1 MDYKRRAFI
10 KDLSVPEPP
19 GLRPI
24 YRRMAAAQQATTAR
38 KGVFELNDEFYTPS
52 GSIFEN
58 MPHDEAMFESKNK

>member
-1 MDYKRRAFI
+1 
-10 KDLSVPEPP
+10 
-19 GLRPI
+19 
-24 YRRMAAAQQATTAR
+24 MAAAQQATTAR